1 MICQNLH
8 RVEKWGVPDPRK
20 EKKNKHEKN
29 RKMKN
34 VLLGLFV
41 VLGLNTFAQ
50 SKIAHVDSQKLL
62 DTLPSRKLAI
72 KKLDSLKASGMQEL
86 QVMDA
91 DFQKA
96 YQIYMTNKDK
106 MSEVERQIQESK
118 LMQKQQ
124 MLEATQGSLE
134 EGLQLMSEE
143 LNAPILDRVQKSI
156 EIIAERKKLNYV
168 IDVSATMY
176 SKGGIDITN
185 EVIVELLLLDAAATK
200 K

>member
-1 MICQNLH
+1 MQ
-8 RVEKWGVPDPRK
+8 
-20 EKKNKHEKN
+20 KKNSTFQMMCSKKWESHNKN

-41 VLGLNTFAQ
+41 ALGLNTFAQ

-62 DTLPSRKLAI
+62 DTLPSRKVAI
-72 KKLDSLKASGMQEL
+72 KKLDSLKTAGMQEL

-96 YQIYMTNKDK
+96 YQLYMTNKDK

-124 MLEATQGSLE
+124 MLEATQKSLE

-143 LNAPILDRVQKSI
+143 LNAPILERVQKSI
-156 EIIAERKKLNYV
+156 EIISERKKLNYV

-176 SKGGIDITN
+176 SKGGMDITN
-185 EVIVELLLLDAAATK
+185 EVIVELLILDAAASK

>member
-1 MICQNLH
+1 MQ
-8 RVEKWGVPDPRK
+8 
-20 EKKNKHEKN
+20 KKNSTSQMKCSKKWESQNKN

-72 KKLDSLKASGMQEL
+72 KKLDSLKAAGMQEL

-96 YQIYMTNKDK
+96 YSIYMTNKDK

-124 MLEATQGSLE
+124 MLEATQTSLE

-156 EIIAERKKLNYV
+156 EIVSERKKLNYV

-176 SKGGIDITN
+176 SKGGVDITN
-185 EVIVELLLLDAAATK
+185 EVIVELLILDAAATK

>member
-1 MICQNLH
+1 
-8 RVEKWGVPDPRK
+8 
-20 EKKNKHEKN
+20 
-29 RKMKN
+29 MKN

-41 VLGLNTFAQ
+41 ALGLNTFAQ

-72 KKLDSLKASGMQEL
+72 KKLDSLKTAGMQEL

-96 YQIYMTNKDK
+96 YQVYMTNKDK

-124 MLEATQGSLE
+124 MLEATQTSLE

-156 EIIAERKKLNYV
+156 EIVSERKKLNYV
-168 IDVSATMY
+168 IDVSATM
-176 SKGGIDITN
+176 
-185 EVIVELLLLDAAATK
+185 
-200 K
+200 

>member
-1 MICQNLH
+1 
-8 RVEKWGVPDPRK
+8 
-20 EKKNKHEKN
+20 
-29 RKMKN
+29 MKN

-41 VLGLNTFAQ
+41 ALGLNTFAQ

-72 KKLDSLKASGMQEL
+72 KKLDSLKTAGMQEL

-96 YQIYMTNKDK
+96 YQVYMTNKDK

-124 MLEATQGSLE
+124 MLEATQTSLE

-156 EIIAERKKLNYV
+156 EIVSERKKLNYV

-176 SKGGIDITN
+176 SKGGMDITN

>member
-1 MICQNLH
+1 
-8 RVEKWGVPDPRK
+8 
-20 EKKNKHEKN
+20 
-29 RKMKN
+29 MKN

-41 VLGLNTFAQ
+41 ALGLNTFAQ

-72 KKLDSLKASGMQEL
+72 KKLDSLKTAGMQEL

-96 YQIYMTNKDK
+96 YQVYITNKDK

-124 MLEATQGSLE
+124 MLEATQTSLE

-156 EIIAERKKLNYV
+156 EIVSERKKLNYV

-176 SKGGIDITN
+176 SKGGMDITN
-185 EVIVELLLLDAAATK
+185 EVIVELLILDAAATK

>member
-1 MICQNLH
+1 
-8 RVEKWGVPDPRK
+8 
-20 EKKNKHEKN
+20 
-29 RKMKN
+29 MKN

-41 VLGLNTFAQ
+41 ALGLNTFAQ

-62 DTLPSRKLAI
+62 DTLPSRDLAI
-72 KKLDSLKASGMQEL
+72 KKLDSMKTAGMQEL
-86 QVMDA
+86 QIMDA

-96 YQIYMTNKDK
+96 YQTYMTSKDK

-124 MLEATQGSLE
+124 MLEATQSSLE

-143 LNAPILDRVQKSI
+143 LNAPILERVQKAI
-156 EIIAERKKLNYV
+156 EIVSERKKLNYV

-176 SKGGIDITN
+176 SKGGMDITN

>member
-1 MICQNLH
+1 
-8 RVEKWGVPDPRK
+8 
-20 EKKNKHEKN
+20 
-29 RKMKN
+29 MKN

-41 VLGLNTFAQ
+41 ALGLNTFAQ

-72 KKLDSLKASGMQEL
+72 KKLDSLKTAGMQEL

-96 YQIYMTNKDK
+96 YQVYMTNKDK

-124 MLEATQGSLE
+124 MLEATQTSLE

-156 EIIAERKKLNYV
+156 EIVSERKKLNYV

-176 SKGGIDITN
+176 SKGGVDITN
-185 EVIVELLLLDAAATK
+185 EVIVELLILDAAATK

>member
-1 MICQNLH
+1 MQ
-8 RVEKWGVPDPRK
+8 
-20 EKKNKHEKN
+20 KKNSTFQMKCSKKWESQNKK

-41 VLGLNTFAQ
+41 ALGLNTFAQ

-72 KKLDSLKASGMQEL
+72 KKLDSLKTAGMQEL

-96 YQIYMTNKDK
+96 YQLYMTNKDK

-124 MLEATQGSLE
+124 MLEATQTSLE

-156 EIIAERKKLNYV
+156 EIVSERKKLNYV

-176 SKGGIDITN
+176 SKGGMDITN
-185 EVIVELLLLDAAATK
+185 EVIVELLILDAAVTK

>member
-1 MICQNLH
+1 MQ
-8 RVEKWGVPDPRK
+8 
-20 EKKNKHEKN
+20 KKNSTFQMKCSKKWESQNKK

-41 VLGLNTFAQ
+41 ALGLNTFAQ

-72 KKLDSLKASGMQEL
+72 KKLDSLKTAGMQEL

-96 YQIYMTNKDK
+96 YQVYMTNKDK

-124 MLEATQGSLE
+124 MLEATQTSLE

-156 EIIAERKKLNYV
+156 EIVSERKKLNYV

-176 SKGGIDITN
+176 SKGGMDITN
-185 EVIVELLLLDAAATK
+185 EVIVELLILDAAATK

>member
-1 MICQNLH
+1 
-8 RVEKWGVPDPRK
+8 
-20 EKKNKHEKN
+20 
-29 RKMKN
+29 MKN

-72 KKLDSLKASGMQEL
+72 KKLDSLKAAGMQEL

-96 YQIYMTNKDK
+96 YSIYMTNKDK

-124 MLEATQGSLE
+124 MLEATQTSLE

-156 EIIAERKKLNYV
+156 EIVSERKKLNYV

-176 SKGGIDITN
+176 SKGGVDITN
-185 EVIVELLLLDAAATK
+185 EVIVELLILDAAATK

>member
-1 MICQNLH
+1 
-8 RVEKWGVPDPRK
+8 
-20 EKKNKHEKN
+20 
-29 RKMKN
+29 MKN

-41 VLGLNTFAQ
+41 ALGLNTFAQ

-72 KKLDSLKASGMQEL
+72 KKLDSLKTAGMQEL

-124 MLEATQGSLE
+124 MLEATQASLE
-134 EGLQLMSEE
+134 EGLQIMSEE
-143 LNAPILDRVQKSI
+143 LNKPILDRVQQAI
-156 EIIAERKKLNYV
+156 DIVAERKKLNYV
-168 IDVSATMY
+168 LDVSATMY
-176 SKGGIDITN
+176 SKGGIDITS
-185 EVIVELLLLDAAATK
+185 EVIVELLLLDAAASK

>member
-1 MICQNLH
+1 
-8 RVEKWGVPDPRK
+8 
-20 EKKNKHEKN
+20 
-29 RKMKN
+29 MKN

-96 YQIYMTNKDK
+96 YQLYMTNKDK

-156 EIIAERKKLNYV
+156 EIIAERKKLNYI

>member
-1 MICQNLH
+1 
-8 RVEKWGVPDPRK
+8 
-20 EKKNKHEKN
+20 
-29 RKMKN
+29 MKN

-41 VLGLNTFAQ
+41 ALGLNTFAQ

-72 KKLDSLKASGMQEL
+72 KKLDSLKTAGMQEL

-96 YQIYMTNKDK
+96 YQVYMTNKDK

-124 MLEATQGSLE
+124 MLEATQTSLE

-156 EIIAERKKLNYV
+156 EIVSERKKLNYV

-176 SKGGIDITN
+176 SKGGMDITN
-185 EVIVELLLLDAAATK
+185 EVIVELLILDAAATK

>member
-1 MICQNLH
+1 
-8 RVEKWGVPDPRK
+8 
-20 EKKNKHEKN
+20 
-29 RKMKN
+29 MKN

-41 VLGLNTFAQ
+41 ALGLNTFAQ

-62 DTLPSRKLAI
+62 DTLPSRKVAI
-72 KKLDSLKASGMQEL
+72 KKLDSLKTAGMQEL

-96 YQIYMTNKDK
+96 YQLYMTNKDK

-124 MLEATQGSLE
+124 MLEATQKSLE

-143 LNAPILDRVQKSI
+143 LNAPILERVQKSI
-156 EIIAERKKLNYV
+156 EIISERKKLNYV

-176 SKGGIDITN
+176 SKGGMDITN
-185 EVIVELLLLDAAATK
+185 EVIVELLILDAAASK